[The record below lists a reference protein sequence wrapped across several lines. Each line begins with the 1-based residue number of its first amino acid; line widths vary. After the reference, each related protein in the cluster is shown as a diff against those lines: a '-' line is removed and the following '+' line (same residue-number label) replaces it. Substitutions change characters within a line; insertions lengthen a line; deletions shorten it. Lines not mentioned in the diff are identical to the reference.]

1 MIKAIAI
8 IPARFA
14 STRFP
19 GKPLVMIN
27 AKSMIMRVYEQALK
41 AKSLKD
47 VYVATDDVRIYDH
60 VTENG
65 GKVLMT
71 SADHSSGTER
81 CYEAFRILADQ
92 KKCFEN
98 EIVVNIQGDEP
109 FIKPQQID
117 EITQLFEYEDTEI
130 ATLKKQISNEADI
143 ADPNCVKIV
152 SDIHGQALYFS
163 RSPIPFV
170 RDPGEQVL
178 KPGLYFRHIGL
189 YAYRSDILNSICQ
202 ISPSPLEIAE
212 KLEQLRWLENGFKI
226 RVGTTEYENIAI
238 DTPEDLLKVT
248 NIT

>member
-8 IPARFA
+8 IPARYA

-47 VYVATDDVRIYDH
+47 VYVATDDVRIYNH
-60 VTENG
+60 VTENS

-81 CYEAFRILADQ
+81 CYEAFRILVDQ

-98 EIVVNIQGDEP
+98 EIIVNVQGDEP

-143 ADPNCVKIV
+143 ANPNCVKIV

-163 RSPIPFV
+163 RSSIPFV

-178 KPGLYFRHIGL
+178 KSGLYFRHIGL
-189 YAYRSDILNSICQ
+189 YAYRSDILTSICQ

>member
-8 IPARFA
+8 IPARYA

-27 AKSMIMRVYEQALK
+27 GKSMIMRVYEQALK

-47 VYVATDDVRIYDH
+47 VYVATDDVRIFDH

-81 CYEAFRILADQ
+81 CYETFGILLDQ
-92 KKCFEN
+92 KRCSEN
-98 EIVVNIQGDEP
+98 EIIVNVQGDEP
-109 FIKPQQID
+109 FISPQQIE
-117 EITQLFEYEDTEI
+117 EITQLFDNEDTEI
-130 ATLKKQISNEADI
+130 ATLKKQINNEADI

-152 SDIHGQALYFS
+152 CDIHGQALYFS
-163 RSPIPFV
+163 RSPIPYI
-170 RDPGEQVL
+170 RDAGEQML
-178 KPGLYFRHIGL
+178 KPGLFFRHIGL
-189 YAYRSDILNSICQ
+189 YAYRSDILRSICQ
-202 ISPSPLEIAE
+202 LRPSSLEMAE
-212 KLEQLRWLENGFKI
+212 KLEQLRWLENGYKI
-226 RVGTTEYENIAI
+226 RVGTSDYENISI
-238 DTPEDLLKVT
+238 DTPDDLLKVT